1 MLKCTGSGVDAS
13 PAEEDDGG
21 GGEQRLD
28 QERKLSRSEELELWK
43 KKRQVGGKGSSALSH
58 TTDKERSLQ
67 GLTASQVNLRRT
79 GGSGGIKATNAGVRA
94 VTPTMLS
101 GRRDI
106 GKSLGRCGISRGAG
120 PKSRPSP
127 SGSLDESMGGAS
139 EEEYVTPS
147 REQSVEPVMQ
157 ACAESTRERLQTIAS
172 SCVRGAEPS
181 PIPAAADGMRGV
193 SDGRRFS
200 IHVAVDEDDDEVEWR
215 VPVPGDEIALES
227 EVSSIAADL
236 KEHKDEDDEAIP
248 EDLQQQVA
256 ASDVQAESDH
266 ESQSAD
272 GEDVSSELASEL
284 ASVQDTE
291 SADRDEPVP
300 VLDQSKGKH
309 TMQEESL
316 RLDQGA
322 GGSSLFCDAAESGT
336 EVLVSTRSIR
346 CADAQLQEAEAQAVL
361 SGVLLQLPQVDQDKD
376 DGRMDPIAET
386 WMEGVEEDEEQVSMD
401 EVRSK
406 LFDTTSRLARCTALL
421 QRMVEENSQLKGE
434 VAELQVCTFSE
445 SRTP

>member
-1 MLKCTGSGVDAS
+1 
-13 PAEEDDGG
+13 
-21 GGEQRLD
+21 
-28 QERKLSRSEELELWK
+28 
-43 KKRQVGGKGSSALSH
+43 
-58 TTDKERSLQ
+58 
-67 GLTASQVNLRRT
+67 
-79 GGSGGIKATNAGVRA
+79 
-94 VTPTMLS
+94 
-101 GRRDI
+101 
-106 GKSLGRCGISRGAG
+106 
-120 PKSRPSP
+120 
-127 SGSLDESMGGAS
+127 
-139 EEEYVTPS
+139 
-147 REQSVEPVMQ
+147 
-157 ACAESTRERLQTIAS
+157 
-172 SCVRGAEPS
+172 
-181 PIPAAADGMRGV
+181 
-193 SDGRRFS
+193 
-200 IHVAVDEDDDEVEWR
+200 
-215 VPVPGDEIALES
+215 
-227 EVSSIAADL
+227 
-236 KEHKDEDDEAIP
+236 
-248 EDLQQQVA
+248 
-256 ASDVQAESDH
+256 VQAESDH
-266 ESQSAD
+266 ESQGAD